1 MESQERLHQQRL
13 QQIREARQG
22 NADYMR
28 DLQNQIEE
36 LEYEEDVK
44 ENKPSRGG

>member
-1 MESQERLHQQRL
+1 MESQESLR
-13 QQIREARQG
+13 QIREAD
-22 NADYMR
+22 ADYMR

-44 ENKPSRGG
+44 ENEPSRGG

>member
-1 MESQERLHQQRL
+1 MLMESQERLR
-13 QQIREARQG
+13 QIREAD
-22 NADYMR
+22 ADYMR

-44 ENKPSRGG
+44 ENEPSRGG